1 MLHNGFPLKR
11 ILAGACV
18 TALACAGLIGTG
30 GAGGRGQVGA
40 STTGID
46 GRTLSLSLDADLVT
60 RAVTVSWAGFRP
72 TRKVSGQYAVNIVQ
86 CKGTPTALDTDCF
99 MNTRFPNAA
108 QGSIFYGATTKADGA
123 GSANFEIRGAMDL
136 PAFGCSVNVSCS
148 VLAYELTGDAT
159 PPGQMPSAYA
169 YATILFAPSPADC
182 PAVQDF
188 DVRLGGEPSA
198 APLLYGLAGSA
209 CLAANPLIYDVTE
222 TSSNEGREALFE
234 GQIDAGITDVPATPA
249 EIAAHPLVTRIK
261 YAPLDLTAVA
271 VVFLMKDSR
280 TGVPITSMVLSPRLV
295 ARVISDTGLD
305 SFFADPEFLALNPT
319 IGEKVYWPA
328 AGLTR
333 PLLRAEANADTALVT
348 NWLNSNQST
357 RAFLDGNDIHG
368 LDVSSSWLNVPY
380 PTDIF
385 ESRAAGSGYIPLTT
399 QRPVGVRM
407 FYGVNPSGIIVQP
420 DFQGVI
426 GIVDLPTARRY
437 GMATASIV
445 NAAGAAVAP
454 TTESILAGYSAMTL
468 NSDGTR
474 VANPYTMNPAAYPL
488 VKVDHA
494 MVTNALNPSRAAA
507 LKGLLDQ
514 TVGSVQDALPFGY
527 VSLPQEARTQT
538 TKIAAELAVLISG
551 QEDAIEPEQSLDP
564 PREQAIPN
572 SGSSIGDQP
581 LIVSSP
587 ATEKATTKTVFRGTA
602 RFTPVVAFP
611 AERSPSMLMGL
622 FLLGIAAG
630 LGALAPIPWRRVKL
644 RSKLRASA

>member
-1 MLHNGFPLKR
+1 MLFTAFPLR
-11 ILAGACV
+11 RLLAGISV
-18 TALACAGLIGTG
+18 TALACAGLLST
-30 GAGGRGQVGA
+30 ATTKPVGA
-40 STTGID
+40 TTTGVG
-46 GRTLSLSLDADLVT
+46 GRTLSLSLDTGLVT

-72 TRKVSGQYAVNIVQ
+72 TRKSNGQYAVNIVQ
-86 CKGTPTALDTDCF
+86 CKSAPTALDTDCF
-99 MNTRFPNAA
+99 MNTRFPNAD
-108 QGSIFYGATTKADGA
+108 QGSIYYGATTKADGT

-136 PAFGCSVNVSCS
+136 PEFGCSVAVPCS
-148 VLAYELTGDAT
+148 VLAYELTGDET
-159 PPGQMPSAYA
+159 PPGQMPATYA
-169 YATILFAPSPADC
+169 YATISFAPSPADC
-182 PAVQDF
+182 PAVEDF

-209 CLAANPLIYDVTE
+209 CLSTNPLIYDVTE

-234 GQIDAGITDVPATPA
+234 GQIDAGITDVPATPE

-271 VVFLMKDSR
+271 VVFLLKDSR
-280 TGVPITSMVLSPRLV
+280 TGAPITSMVLSPRLV
-295 ARVISDTGLD
+295 ARVISDTSLD
-305 SFFADPEFLALNPT
+305 SFFADPEFVALNPT

-348 NWLNSNQST
+348 NWLNSNQGT
-357 RAFLDGNDIHG
+357 RSFLDGNDVFGIN
-368 LDVSSSWLNVPY
+368 VSASWLNVPY

-437 GMATASIV
+437 GMAIASIV
-445 NAAGAAVAP
+445 NAAGIAVAP

-474 VANPYTMNPAAYPL
+474 VANPFSVNPAAYPL

-494 MVTNALNPSRAAA
+494 MVTNALNPSREAA
-507 LKGLLDQ
+507 LKGLLLQ

-527 VSLPQEARTQT
+527 VSLPQEARDQT
-538 TKIAAELAVLISG
+538 TKIALNLAGLISG
-551 QEDAIEPEQSLDP
+551 VEDASTPEQVLDP
-564 PREQAIPN
+564 VPDYTGVDY
-572 SGSSIGDQP
+572 GSSSGNE
-581 LIVSSP
+581 P
-587 ATEKATTKTVFRGTA
+587 ATNTPTVTQASATKTIYRGTA

-611 AERSPSMLMGL
+611 TQNGSSTLVVL
-622 FLLGIAAG
+622 FVLGIAAG
-630 LGALAPIPWRRVKL
+630 LGAVTPGIWRRFAR
-644 RSKLRASA
+644 RSVS

>member
-1 MLHNGFPLKR
+1 MLFTALPLR
-11 ILAGACV
+11 RFLAGISV
-18 TALACAGLIGTG
+18 TALACAGLLST
-30 GAGGRGQVGA
+30 AASVPVGA
-40 STTGID
+40 TTTGVG
-46 GRTLSLSLDADLVT
+46 GRTLSLSQDTGLVT

-72 TRKVSGQYAVNIVQ
+72 TRKSNSQYAVNIVQ

-99 MNTRFPNAA
+99 MNARFPNGD
-108 QGSIFYGATTKADGA
+108 QGSIFYGATTKADGT

-136 PAFGCSVNVSCS
+136 PEFGCSVSVPCS

-159 PPGQMPSAYA
+159 PPGQMPPAYA
-169 YATILFAPSPADC
+169 YATISFAPSPADC
-182 PAVQDF
+182 PAVEDF

-209 CLAANPLIYDVTE
+209 CLSTNPLIYDVTE

-234 GQIDAGITDVPATPA
+234 GQIDAGITDVPATP
-249 EIAAHPLVTRIK
+249 EQIASHPLVTRIN

-271 VVFLMKDSR
+271 VVFLLKDSR
-280 TGVPITSMVLSPRLV
+280 TGAPITSMVLSPRLV
-295 ARVISDTGLD
+295 ARVISDTALD
-305 SFFADPEFLALNPT
+305 SFFADPEFVALNPT
-319 IGEKVYWPA
+319 IGEKVNWPA

-348 NWLNSNQST
+348 NWLNSNQGT
-357 RAFLDGNDIHG
+357 RAFLDGNDVFGIN
-368 LDVSSSWLNVPY
+368 VSASWLNVPY

-407 FYGVNPSGIIVQP
+407 FYGVNPSGIVVQP

-437 GMATASIV
+437 GMEIASIV
-445 NAAGAAVAP
+445 NAAGIAVAP

-474 VANPYTMNPAAYPL
+474 VANPYSVNPAAYPL

-494 MVTNALNPSRAAA
+494 MVTNALNPSREAA
-507 LKGLLDQ
+507 LKGLLLQ

-527 VSLPQEARTQT
+527 VSLPQEARDQT
-538 TKIAAELAVLISG
+538 TKIALNLAGLISG
-551 QEDAIEPEQSLDP
+551 VEDASTPEQVLDP
-564 PREQAIPN
+564 VPDY
-572 SGSSIGDQP
+572 SGTEYGDSSGNQP
-581 LIVSSP
+581 TPDTSP
-587 ATEKATTKTVFRGTA
+587 APQDSATKTIYRGTA

-611 AERSPSMLMGL
+611 TQNGSSTLVVL
-622 FLLGIAAG
+622 FVLGIVAG
-630 LGALAPIPWRRVKL
+630 FGAVAPGIWRRFAR
-644 RSKLRASA
+644 RSVS

>member
-1 MLHNGFPLKR
+1 MLHNGFPLR
-11 ILAGACV
+11 RVLAVVCV
-18 TALACAGLIGTG
+18 TALACAGLLSTG
-30 GAGGRGQVGA
+30 DDDQVGA

-46 GRTLSLSLDADLVT
+46 GRTLSLSVETELVT

-86 CKGTPTALDTDCF
+86 CKGTPTALDADCF
-99 MNTRFPNAA
+99 MNTRFPNADK
-108 QGSIFYGATTKADGA
+108 GSIFYGATTKADGA

-136 PAFGCSVNVSCS
+136 PEFGCAVNVSCS

-169 YATILFAPSPADC
+169 YATIAFAPSPADC

-222 TSSNEGREALFE
+222 TSSNEGREALFD
-234 GQIDAGITDVPATPA
+234 GQIDAGITNVPASPA
-249 EIAAHPLVTRIK
+249 EIAAHPLITRIK

-280 TGVPITSMVLSPRLV
+280 TGAPITSMVLSPRLV
-295 ARVISDTGLD
+295 ARIISDTGLD
-305 SFFADPEFLALNPT
+305 SFFADPEFVALNPT
-319 IGEKVYWPA
+319 IGQKVYWPA

-348 NWLNSNQST
+348 NWLNSDQST
-357 RAFLDGNDIHG
+357 RAFLDGNDMHG
-368 LDVSSSWLNVPY
+368 INVGPSWLNVPY
-380 PTDIF
+380 PTNIF

-420 DFQGVI
+420 DFHGII

-445 NAAGAAVAP
+445 NAAGLGVAP

-474 VANPYTMNPAAYPL
+474 VANPYTMDPAAYPL

-494 MVTNALNPSRAAA
+494 MITNALNPSRIVA
-507 LKGLLDQ
+507 LKGLLNQ
-514 TVGSVQDALPFGY
+514 TVGSIQDALPFGY

-538 TKIAAELAVLISG
+538 TKIAADLAVLISG
-551 QEDAIEPEQSLDP
+551 QEDVIEHEQSLDP
-564 PREQAIPN
+564 LPEEAVPN
-572 SGSSIGDQP
+572 DGSSSGNEPRIDP
-581 LIVSSP
+581 LP
-587 ATEKATTKTVFRGTA
+587 AIETATTKILYRGA
-602 RFTPVVAFP
+602 ERFTPVVAFP
-611 AERSPSMLMGL
+611 VGRGPSMLVAL

-630 LGALAPIPWRRVKL
+630 FGALAPNLWRRIT
-644 RSKLRASA
+644 RRASA